1 MNAILTDALQG
12 QVNDMYTAQE
22 ILNVL
27 DELNQKKDMM
37 RAHGDMDADW
47 LKPEKNDDKD
57 TYDEAAAEL
66 VAEDRARMRRS
77 KLHAKL
83 DAELE
88 AYHKRKYDDTSG
100 TWAASSSSTSAK
112 RQTAEQPAPMEVDG
126 TAAEEDVDYTEDTFE
141 C

>member
-1 MNAILTDALQG
+1 MLKAILTDALQG

-27 DELNQKKDMM
+27 DELSQTKDL
-37 RAHGDMDADW
+37 DADW
-47 LKPEKNDDKD
+47 IKPEKTDDKD
-57 TYDEAAAEL
+57 TYDEVAAEL
-66 VAEDRARMRRS
+66 VAEDRSRTSKS

-83 DAELE
+83 DAELDE
-88 AYHKRKYDDTSG
+88 YHKRKFEDTSG
-100 TWAASSSSTSAK
+100 NWAASSSTTRAK
-112 RQTAEQPAPMEVDG
+112 RQTAEQPTPMEIDG